1 MGQYY
6 IILTRIESVLYLG
19 NDETMTTKNLNGFLY
34 PYNLIILA
42 VEDWLEN

>member
-6 IILTRIESVLYLG
+6 IILTCIESVLFLG
-19 NDETMTTKNLNGFLY
+19 NDETMATENLYRFLY
-34 PYNLIILA
+34 LSNLIILA